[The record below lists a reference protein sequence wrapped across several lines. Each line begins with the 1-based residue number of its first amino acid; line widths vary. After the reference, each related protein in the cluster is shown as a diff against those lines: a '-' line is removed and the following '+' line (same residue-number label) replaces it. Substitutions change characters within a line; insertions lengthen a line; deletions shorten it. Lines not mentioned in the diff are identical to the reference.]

1 MPKKLSEE
9 YKKIL
14 CKTRFKINE
23 YRDVVDVKPY
33 TPTQIRVAYNIPE
46 DAKGQ
51 GKIIAI
57 IDAYGNKNLL
67 NDLNVFNKEFNLPEA
82 DIEIKYPKGE
92 PSEVDLEWA
101 IETNL
106 DVQWAHALAPLAKII
121 VVITKDASIGSL
133 FDAIEYTTNLDVDI
147 VSMSW
152 GTDEFSQELLLDS
165 FFSKNNIAFFA
176 ASGDSGS
183 VIYPSSS
190 PNVISV
196 GGTSFELD
204 DSGRRI
210 ATEIAWVGSGGGVSE
225 YEPRPS
231 WQDTICKAYR
241 KKNNR
246 TTPDVAFFGDTFPG
260 VAVYTSSNK
269 VSKNLGWLGV
279 GGTSVAAP
287 CWAAIAASIKTDD
300 KKYTNLQK
308 MLYKLFCKYS
318 NGDDSVFYDVKNG
331 NNKNYYASVG
341 YDYVTGLGSPI
352 VNKLLDLYSN
362 EENRS
367 ENPKDDYS

>member
-1 MPKKLSEE
+1 MSKNLNKN
-9 YKKIL
+9 YRKIL

-23 YRDVVDVKPY
+23 YRNMVDITPY
-33 TPTQIRVAYNIPE
+33 TPAQIRAAYNIPE
-46 DAKGQ
+46 SAKGE
-51 GKIIAI
+51 GKAIAI

-67 NDLNVFNKEFNLPEA
+67 SDLDVFNKQFNLPSA
-82 DIEIKYPKGE
+82 DIEIKYPKGQ
-92 PSEVDLEWA
+92 PIQADSEWA

-121 VVITKDASIGSL
+121 VVITRDASVGSL
-133 FDAIEYTTNLDVDI
+133 FDAVEYTVNLGVDI

-165 FFSKNNIAFFA
+165 FFSKKDVAFFA

-204 DSGRRI
+204 DSGNRI
-210 ATEIAWVGSGGGVSE
+210 TTEIAWVGSGGGVSE
-225 YEPRPS
+225 YEPKPS
-231 WQDTICKAYR
+231 WQDTTCKAYR
-241 KKNNR
+241 NNNNR
-246 TTPDVAFFGDTFPG
+246 ATPDVSLFGDTFPG
-260 VAVYTSSNK
+260 VAVYTGSTTVNSS
-269 VSKNLGWLGV
+269 GWLGV

-300 KKYTNLQK
+300 RKYTNLQE

-318 NGDDSVFYDVKNG
+318 SADSVFYDVKSG

-341 YDYVTGLGSPI
+341 YDYVTGLGTP
-352 VNKLLDLYSN
+352 VVDRLLSLYSS

-367 ENPKDDYS
+367 ENPK

>member
-1 MPKKLSEE
+1 MAKNLNKD

-23 YRDVVDVKPY
+23 YRNRIDIKPY
-33 TPTQIRVAYNIPE
+33 TPAQIRAAYSIPE
-46 DAKGQ
+46 DAKGE
-51 GKIIAI
+51 GKTIAI

-67 NDLNVFNKEFNLPEA
+67 SDLDVFNKQFNLPSA
-82 DIEIKYPKGE
+82 DIEIKYPKGQ
-92 PSEVDLEWA
+92 PMQVDSGWA

-121 VVITKDASIGSL
+121 VIITRDASVGSL
-133 FDAIEYTTNLDVDI
+133 FDAVEYAINLGVDI

-152 GTDEFSQELLLDS
+152 GADEFSQELLLDS
-165 FFSKNNIAFFA
+165 YFSKKDIAFFA

-204 DSGRRI
+204 DYGNRTT
-210 ATEIAWVGSGGGVSE
+210 TEIAWVGSGGGVSK
-225 YEPRPS
+225 YEPKPS
-231 WQDTICKAYR
+231 WQDTTCKAYR
-241 KKNNR
+241 KKDNR
-246 TTPDVAFFGDTFPG
+246 ATPDVSFFGDTFPG
-260 VAVYTSSNK
+260 VAVYTSSIK
-269 VSKNLGWLGV
+269 TAKSSGWLGV

-287 CWAAIAASIKTDD
+287 CWAAIAASMKTDD
-300 KKYTNLQK
+300 KKYTNLQE
-308 MLYKLFCKYS
+308 MLYKLSCKYS
-318 NGDDSVFYDVKNG
+318 SDDSAFYDVKSG

-341 YDYVTGLGSPI
+341 YDYVTGLGTPI

-367 ENPKDDYS
+367 ENPK